1 MEKSLAE
8 NILHGMRHLIKLK
21 TIGIG
26 ILAGCIIL
34 TTIEFLTRIVSR
46 LIMPGFGS
54 TLFRFSTMKRKLAK
68 QELARAI
75 RFIVAV
81 EYEAV
86 QMYCFA
92 AAGNGEKRSSVQ
104 FGLR

>member
-34 TTIEFLTRIVSR
+34 TTIEFLARIVSC
-46 LIMPGFGS
+46 PDNAGVWS
-54 TLFRFSTMKRKLAK
+54 TLFRSRP
-68 QELARAI
+68 
-75 RFIVAV
+75 
-81 EYEAV
+81 
-86 QMYCFA
+86 
-92 AAGNGEKRSSVQ
+92 
-104 FGLR
+104 

>member
-46 LIMPGFGS
+46 P
-54 TLFRFSTMKRKLAK
+54 
-68 QELARAI
+68 
-75 RFIVAV
+75 
-81 EYEAV
+81 
-86 QMYCFA
+86 
-92 AAGNGEKRSSVQ
+92 
-104 FGLR
+104 